1 MVIALINKFIKV
13 DGALKPCGAKLRS
26 SWAMRVIKALPVIVL
41 DSRFCGGKQVN
52 KTRCVIVWNLAGNAY
67 SRSPRV
73 RAKEINS
80 DRGCS

>member
-1 MVIALINKFIKV
+1 
-13 DGALKPCGAKLRS
+13 
-26 SWAMRVIKALPVIVL
+26 MRVIKVLPVIVL